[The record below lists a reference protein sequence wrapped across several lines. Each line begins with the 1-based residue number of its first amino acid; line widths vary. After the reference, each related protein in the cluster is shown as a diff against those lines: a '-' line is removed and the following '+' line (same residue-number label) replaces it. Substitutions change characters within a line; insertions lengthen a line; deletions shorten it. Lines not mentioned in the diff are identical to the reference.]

1 MLRAMTGMT
10 PSGPAASGTILVIED
25 DSEIRQLLA
34 DFLAREG
41 FAIETAGNGAAADA
55 ALARRRPDLVVLDLM
70 LPGEDGLSICRRL
83 RRDDALPILMLTA
96 KSDEIDRIIGQIGRA
111 HV

>member
-1 MLRAMTGMT
+1 MTSMP
-10 PSGPAASGTILVIED
+10 PSGPAASGTIQVIED

-83 RRDDALPILMLTA
+83 RRADALPILMLPA
-96 KSDEIDRIIGQIGRA
+96 QSAEIEDRNRVA
-111 HV
+111 